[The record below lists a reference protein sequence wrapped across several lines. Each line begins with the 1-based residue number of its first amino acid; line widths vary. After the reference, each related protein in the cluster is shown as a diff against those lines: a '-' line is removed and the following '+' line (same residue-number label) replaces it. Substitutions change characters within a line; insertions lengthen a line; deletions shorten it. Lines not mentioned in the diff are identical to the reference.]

1 MSCGSGAASTNLS
14 SRRKCHVE
22 VEQNE
27 LTRLSHEDPD
37 KQKPRRRLLDREPV
51 VILVFL
57 CLAVLMTWP
66 WVLHLRDAVADP
78 GDPYLISWIM
88 WWDYYQTFHDPLNLF
103 QAPIFYPY
111 SYSLAFSEHS
121 YGLALPFFP
130 LYALGA
136 TPLMVLGIATITG
149 FAFSGYG
156 AFRLGRT
163 LTGSNG
169 VAWVAGIV
177 FAFIPYR
184 FHQLSHTQYVFAGW
198 VPLLLEA
205 LVLFARERSWK
216 RAIWLG
222 AAFTMNALTCI
233 HWFVLTMIPLG
244 VSGVYLVTRYRIWTD
259 RNLWLRGGLCLAVGT
274 LVLLPFFIP
283 YQKVSQIYQMTR
295 SRAEAASYSA
305 DVENWLS
312 ADRLNKIWDGF
323 GPSGGLGERALFPGL
338 LPLLLLLAA
347 IFLAR
352 PGVTNHHLPEP
363 HDRDDV
369 GPPNNRGP
377 SRRLLL
383 LDATVIG
390 SLVVA
395 ALAYGYRGTGIR
407 LLGINRLL
415 ITDADKVLL
424 FGAVVFFVRI
434 VIEYPSVMRF
444 RGDHCLIETLR
455 AKRRSDVFGVGLI
468 WLVLGFFG
476 SLGIN
481 FFFHRF
487 LFENV
492 FLFRSLRAPARWAM
506 IAYVGL
512 ALLAGLGAK
521 RLAETIARRRPGFRR
536 EFTFAI
542 ICLVVLFEQRVAP
555 LPLMRG
561 EPNPDAVT
569 IYLRDTPMRGG
580 IVHLP
585 AGGKTGNYRY
595 VLRQADHRRPLVTAI
610 SGFGTPI
617 LTELEALSQADP
629 IPDRFLDLLE
639 GIPASYLVVHDSLF
653 EPQAR
658 AAVSDLLQQGIASG
672 RLRYINR
679 FAGSGINGNEGADL
693 YAVAKVEPGA
703 ISQSVPPEAQ
713 PPTELTALL
722 DDDPTVLVRQF
733 EDWSFALERLYLVSY
748 GRRPKY
754 QEFVVDARALAQGV
768 TAGEHGW
775 QDKLNKNFPAFA
787 ETWVNR
793 PEFAKRY
800 AGKSDEDFVAELF
813 RNAGVTPADAD
824 LAKLVSGLR
833 EHTETRA
840 TVLRKVVSNEAVA
853 RTERDRALVL
863 IHYFGYLR
871 RNPDDAPDNNLNGFN
886 FWLAEF
892 SKTGD
897 AEQLRRAF
905 TLTGEY
911 EAILEKKK

>member
-1 MSCGSGAASTNLS
+1 
-14 SRRKCHVE
+14 
-22 VEQNE
+22 

-37 KQKPRRRLLDREPV
+37 EPKARRGLLDREPV
-51 VILVFL
+51 IIFVFL
-57 CLAVLMTWP
+57 FLAVLMTWP
-66 WVLHLRDAVADP
+66 WVLHLRDAISDP

-88 WWDYYQTFHDPLNLF
+88 WWDFYQTFHDPLNLF

-130 LYALGA
+130 LFALGA

-156 AFRLGRT
+156 AFRLART

-169 VAWVAGIV
+169 AAWVAGIV

-184 FHQLSHTQYVFAGW
+184 FHQLSHTQYLFAGW
-198 VPLLLEA
+198 IPLLLEA

-222 AAFTMNALTCI
+222 VAFTMNALTCI
-233 HWFVLTMIPLG
+233 HWFVLTMIPMG
-244 VSGVYLVTRYRIWTD
+244 VSGVFLVTRYRIWMD

-274 LVLLPFFIP
+274 LALLPFFLP

-305 DVENWLS
+305 DLGNWLS
-312 ADRLNKIWDGF
+312 ADKLNKIWDGF
-323 GPSGGLGERALFPGL
+323 GPSGGPGERALFPGL
-338 LPLLLLLAA
+338 FPLLLLLAA

-352 PGVTNHHLPEP
+352 SGVTNHHQPAH
-363 HDRDDV
+363 HDHVDAD
-369 GPPNNRGP
+369 PPRARGP
-377 SRRLLL
+377 SRILLL

-395 ALAYGYRGTGIR
+395 TLAYGYRGTGIR

-434 VIEYPSVMRF
+434 VIAYPRVMRF

-492 FLFRSLRAPARWAM
+492 FLFRSLRTPARWAM

-521 RLAETIARRRPGFRR
+521 QLAERIARRRPKFRAA
-536 EFTFAI
+536 FTFAI
-542 ICLVVLFEQRVAP
+542 ICVVLLFEQRAAP

-561 EPNPDAVT
+561 EPNPDEVT
-569 IYLRDTPMRGG
+569 VYLRDTAMRGG

-617 LTELEALSQADP
+617 LTEVETLSQGDP

-639 GIPASYLVVHDSLF
+639 EIPASYLVVHDSLF
-653 EPQAR
+653 EPRAR
-658 AAVSDLLQQGIASG
+658 AAVSDLLQRGSAGG
-672 RLRYINR
+672 RLRYIKR

-693 YAVAKVEPGA
+693 YAVSQVEPGA
-703 ISQSVPPEAQ
+703 ISLSAPPEAQ
-713 PPTELTALL
+713 PLPGLTALL

-733 EDWSFALERLYLVSY
+733 DDWSFALERWYLIAY
-748 GRRPKY
+748 GRLPKY
-754 QEFVVDARALAQGV
+754 EEFMTDARALAQGV
-768 TAGEHGW
+768 TVDESGW
-775 QDKLNKNFPAFA
+775 RDKLGENFKSFA
-787 ETWVNR
+787 ETWVKR

-813 RNAGVTPADAD
+813 RNAGVTPADAER
-824 LAKLVSGLR
+824 AKLVSGLR
-833 EHTETRA
+833 ENTDTRA
-840 TVLRKVVSNEAVA
+840 IVLRKVVSNESVA
-853 RTERDRALVL
+853 RAERDRALVL

-871 RNPDDAPDNNLNGFN
+871 RNPDDSPDNNLNGFN
-886 FWLAEF
+886 FWLTEF
-892 SKTGD
+892 RKTGD